1 MKLGLG
7 VKNTYLLSKYIYF
20 DNINKIVSFR
30 SLTSKI
36 SPLRKYNN
44 KNFEKIIK
52 KVFFH
57 TKQQNTQKTT
67 IYIRT

>member
-52 KVFFH
+52 KYSY
-57 TKQQNTQKTT
+57 TQNNKIHKRQL
-67 IYIRT
+67 YIRT